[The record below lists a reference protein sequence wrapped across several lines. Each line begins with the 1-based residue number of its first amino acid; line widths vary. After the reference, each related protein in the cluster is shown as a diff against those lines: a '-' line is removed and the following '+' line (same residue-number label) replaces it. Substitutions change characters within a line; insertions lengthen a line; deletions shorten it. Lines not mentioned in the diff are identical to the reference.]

1 MHGTVQSPRDGDI
14 LVFKSFKMAAPMSDH
29 AEQKATEDGDD
40 KSKTSSNSS
49 HKVEDYLTDI
59 TDSSHQRTP
68 TWNERRRHA
77 NCLERRDFA
86 CKHSEQLSLTLRLLL
101 IISAPCLLAW
111 NSSPLR
117 SGTVC
122 MLAQRSSAASCS
134 SVSDLGLYLV

>member
-1 MHGTVQSPRDGDI
+1 MMWWVVKKREEKAPAVYRSTLCIQSPRDGDI
-14 LVFKSFKMAAPMSDH
+14 LKMAAPMSDH
-29 AEQKATEDGDD
+29 AEQKATEGKDGDD

-49 HKVEDYLTDI
+49 RKVEDHLTDI

-86 CKHSEQLSLTLRLLL
+86 CKHSEQHEQLSLTLRLLL

-117 SGTVC
+117 SAL
-122 MLAQRSSAASCS
+122 LAC
-134 SVSDLGLYLV
+134 